1 MDRCAVFVDAGW
13 LLSEVRWDHCELVP
27 ALAAAAT
34 ARTGLPLLRVY
45 WYDTEPD
52 DGIAA
57 LADVKLRHGRSAT
70 APLAIDLTTLARE
83 RAIADALVVSG
94 DEDLREANAEAQRMG
109 VRVTLGAVEARALA
123 PALVQEADGVLVL
136 DREAPKPERR
146 PAPAPVR
153 EEPIEHV
160 DADAATPRE
169 FGHRFGTIHA
179 DGLSAEDLRA
189 LRRGAPM
196 IPTEVAARL
205 FHDAEEL
212 FGSIR
217 GRADVR
223 RELKAGYWDHVMR
236 RR

>member
-1 MDRCAVFVDAGW
+1 MDRCAVFVDSGW
-13 LLSEVRWDHCELVP
+13 LRSEVPWNHRELVA
-27 ALAAAAT
+27 ALAGAAT

-45 WYDTEPD
+45 WYDTAPD
-52 DGIAA
+52 DEIAA
-57 LADVKLRHGRSAT
+57 LADVKLRHGRAGT
-70 APLAIDLTTLARE
+70 ALLAIDLTTLARE

-94 DEDLREANAEAQRMG
+94 DEDVREAIAEAQRMG
-109 VRVTLGAVEARALA
+109 VRVTLGALGARVLA

-136 DREAPKPERR
+136 DREAPR
-146 PAPAPVR
+146 PACPPSDPPEGR
-153 EEPIEHV
+153 MGGV
-160 DADAATPRE
+160 DVTTPRE
-169 FGHRFGTIHA
+169 FGHRFGAAHA
-179 DGLSAEDLRA
+179 EGLSASDLRS
-189 LRRGAPM
+189 LRRQAPM
-196 IPTEVAARL
+196 IPAAVAARL